1 MSNQSNQSKQSHRL
15 FSLVAAAALVAGCTG
30 GSASNGNNTGVGQPE
45 STGNEST
52 APVDAGATETADA
65 APAAPPPPPPHA
77 HVRVIHASPAT
88 EAAAVAVYLDGAQT
102 PAIASLAYKAV
113 VGYLEVPVGEH
124 AVDVRPASAAASTPA
139 VVSARTPAL
148 EADKTYTVIAH
159 GLVGAQPALALTAA
173 ADDPTQ
179 PEAGHARVRFF
190 HAGVGAG
197 AVDLCLPGANARAA
211 GTPVF
216 ANVAYGAFGAPT
228 GGAAGGYADVPSGR
242 EIILQIRAQNARVCS
257 GRVAGLV
264 RITPADRAVLTAIA
278 VGRATGTPALEVL
291 GAVDV
296 AHGESTA
303 MTMAVTAR

>member
-1 MSNQSNQSKQSHRL
+1 MNNQSNRPL
-15 FSLVAAAALVAGCTG
+15 FFLAAATLFGGCTG
-30 GSASNGNNTGVGQPE
+30 GSAATSNTTAGQTGA
-45 STGNEST
+45 TGNESA
-52 APVDAGATETADA
+52 APADAATSATADA
-65 APAAPPPPPPHA
+65 ASPEPPPPPPPHA
-77 HVRVIHASPAT
+77 HVRVIHASPAA

-113 VGYLEVPVGEH
+113 VGYVEVPVGEH
-124 AVDVRPASAAASTPA
+124 SVDVRPASAAASTPA

-197 AVDLCLPGANARAA
+197 TVDICLPGANARAA
-211 GTPVF
+211 GTAVF
-216 ANVAYGAFGAPT
+216 ANVAYGAFGSPA

-242 EIILQIRAQNARVCS
+242 EIVLQIRAQNARACS

-264 RITPADRAVLTAIA
+264 RLTPPDRAVLTAIA

-296 AHGESTA
+296 AHGESQA